1 MFVCP
6 VKYKAA
12 HEAIM
17 VTLYS
22 LSLQKENSYGPKKS
36 YTRTIFITARI
47 ISNF

>member
-12 HEAIM
+12 HA
-17 VTLYS
+17 LYS
-22 LSLQKENSYGPKKS
+22 LSLQKENSYCPKKS